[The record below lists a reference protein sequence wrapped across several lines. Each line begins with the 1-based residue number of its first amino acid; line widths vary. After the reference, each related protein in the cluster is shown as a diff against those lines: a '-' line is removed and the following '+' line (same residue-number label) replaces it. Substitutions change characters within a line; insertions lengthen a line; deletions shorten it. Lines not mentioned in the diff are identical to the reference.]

1 MFTGLELLQDNF
13 PNKELEE
20 KIRKFR
26 RRNNDKNYKELIIE
40 LEKSAFLFPV
50 LSKDYNI
57 EGFVLNQVKDKRY
70 VSIFSSM
77 IEFNKWYQDYELN
90 FLFYSINE
98 VCRIIIDENNDCIDG
113 FIIDP
118 CGLNM
123 IFDKELIK
131 KRFSE

>member
-1 MFTGLELLQDNF
+1 MNTDILWSKILNQFKDELSSLAYETWFADTELYKLE
-13 PNKELEE
+13 
-20 KIRKFR
+20 
-26 RRNNDKNYKELIIE
+26 NDKAYIVVPMPIHKRHLNDNYSEMIINKLNNE
-40 LEKSAFLFPV
+40 T
-50 LSKDYNI
+50 NI
-57 EGFVLNQVKDKRY
+57 N
-70 VSIFSSM
+70 
-77 IEFNKWYQDYELN
+77 YELN

>member
-77 IEFNKWYQDYELN
+77 TEFNKWYQDYELN

-98 VCRIIIDENNDCIDG
+98 VCRIIIDENNDWIDG